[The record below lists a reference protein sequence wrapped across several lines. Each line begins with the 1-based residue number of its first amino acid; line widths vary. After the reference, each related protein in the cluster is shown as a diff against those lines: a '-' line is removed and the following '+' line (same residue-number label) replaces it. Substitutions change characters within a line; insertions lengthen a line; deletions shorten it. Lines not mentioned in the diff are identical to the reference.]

1 MALAFLHERTAVM
14 SDGDTPAPERPARGP
29 ISVKWH
35 HSTFEVALVS
45 VQALTAAVTMVV
57 ALVGAIYVQQEHD
70 DRRQARMTRAWNLIH
85 STQDEVF
92 YNVGQVEA
100 LQSLF
105 ETGAN
110 LHEINMS
117 SRFLQGIRLPGVDL
131 YRANFRRG
139 KLMQA
144 NLRGARLEH
153 VEFVRANLMEA
164 SLDEADLRGANL
176 AAADLSRARF
186 RDADL
191 EGANLADA
199 NLTGADLTGARG
211 LVPEQIAKG
220 CADPA
225 EPPILPPGFTP
236 PPAC

>member
-1 MALAFLHERTAVM
+1 M
-14 SDGDTPAPERPARGP
+14 SDSDRAAPRTRDP

-45 VQALTAAVTMVV
+45 VQGLTAAVTMIV
-57 ALVGAIYVQQEHD
+57 ALVGAIYVQQEHE
-70 DRRQARMTRAWNLIH
+70 DRAQARMTRAWTLIH
-85 STQDEVF
+85 STQGELF

-100 LQSLF
+100 LQSLY

-117 SRFLQGIRLPGVDL
+117 SRFLQGVQLPGVDL
-131 YRANFRRG
+131 QRANFRHS

-144 NLRGARLEH
+144 NLRGALLER
-153 VEFVRANLMEA
+153 VDFVKANLTEA
-164 SLDEADLRGANL
+164 DLEEADLRGAAL
-176 AAADLSRARF
+176 SAADLARARF
-186 RDADL
+186 RNADF
-191 EGANLADA
+191 EGAIMGSN
-199 NLTGADLTGARG
+199 NLTGADFTGARG
-211 LVPEQIAKG
+211 LVPEQFARS

-225 EPPILPPGFTP
+225 EPPILPAGLPP